1 MNSLL
6 LHLATMSARHAPTFH
21 FPSFER
27 LFDYLMRGMMWR
39 IGGRVINAL
48 PFTVIIL
55 IVIVFVII
63 AIYKYVNGQRHQ

>member
-1 MNSLL
+1 
-6 LHLATMSARHAPTFH
+6 MSARHASAFH

-39 IGGRVINAL
+39 IGGRVINVL

-63 AIYKYVNGQRHQ
+63 AIYKYINGQRH